1 MKIRKSKSDQSRKNK
16 KLANHL
22 LIKNLLDSRTAKI
35 GLFLVSTVVAVFV
48 VSFFWTPYDPTFMNL
63 EKRFQA
69 PNIHHLMGT
78 DQFGRDIFSRI
89 MVGSQV
95 SLSVSFAAVFGAFF
109 LGTSIGVLTGFIGG
123 KIDIFVTRIVDVLLA
138 IPALVFALGIVAIL
152 GPSAKSVSIAL
163 IITYARQ
170 FARITRD
177 AVVSIKNKSYIEA
190 SIGLGHKT
198 SNIIYKDVLPSIFPI
213 ITVQV
218 TAALAWGILDE
229 ASLGFLGLGVQPPDT
244 SWGSLLIEGRQYAYQ
259 AWWIAFFGGVPVTLS
274 VFGINMLGDG
284 LRDMADPRSSRNYF
298 PKKDKKG
305 KNKDIKHELSDSAE
319 KKQMLEIK
327 NLSVDFLSDAGTV
340 RAVSN
345 VSLSISQG
353 EIVGLVGE
361 SASGKSTLALS
372 ILKLLPNNG
381 QVVSG
386 EVVFQ
391 GKDILE
397 LTQEEMRLIRG
408 DSMTYVPQDALA
420 AMNPVTRVEEQL
432 TEIIRDHGNNSRKFQ
447 SSRALELLK
456 LVKLKDPER
465 NLNNFPHELSG
476 GMQQRVVIAKS
487 LALEPKLLI
496 ADEPTTAL
504 DVSVQ
509 AGILELIKNIRKN
522 QGSSII
528 FITHDLAI
536 VAELCD
542 RVAVMYAG
550 SIIETGT
557 VTEIFS
563 NPKHPYTRSLIG
575 GLLPLNGVP
584 PTRLKALDGQPPR
597 TGDWPSG
604 CAFHP
609 RCPLYEQLGKP
620 VECRTKEPKTLMKS
634 DMDWVTCNFPEIEI
648 SGMEKS

>member
-1 MKIRKSKSDQSRKNK
+1 MKIKKVKNDQARKSKKMS
-16 KLANHL
+16 NHVL
-22 LIKNLLDSRTAKI
+22 FRNLLDSRTAKI
-35 GLFLVSTVVAVFV
+35 GLVMVSTVLATFI

-63 EKRFQA
+63 EERFES
-69 PNIHHLMGT
+69 PSLRHLMGT
-78 DQFGRDIFSRI
+78 DQFGRDILSRI
-89 MVGSQV
+89 MIGSQV
-95 SLSVSFAAVFGAFF
+95 SLTVSFAAVLGAFF

-123 KIDIFVTRIVDVLLA
+123 KVDIFVTRIVDVLLA

-152 GPSAKSVSIAL
+152 GPSAKSVSVAL

-198 SNIIYKDVLPSIFPI
+198 RTIIYKDVLPSIFPVI
-213 ITVQV
+213 IVQV

-298 PKKDKKG
+298 PKK
-305 KNKDIKHELSDSAE
+305 E
-319 KKQMLEIK
+319 KKNFRKNSPSKAGTDSKQLLEIK

-345 VSLSISQG
+345 VSLSIAQG

-381 QVVSG
+381 EVVSG
-386 EVVFQ
+386 EVLFQ
-391 GKDILE
+391 GRDILE
-397 LTQEEMRLIRG
+397 LSQEEMRLIRG
-408 DSMTYVPQDALA
+408 DAMTYVPQDALA
-420 AMNPVTRVEEQL
+420 AMNPVTRVKEQL
-432 TEIIRDHGNNSRKFQ
+432 TEILRDHGNKSRQFQ
-447 SSRALELLK
+447 SKRALELLN
-456 LVKLKDPER
+456 LVRLKDPER

-476 GMQQRVVIAKS
+476 GMQQRVVISKS

-509 AGILELIKNIRKN
+509 AGILELIKNIRIN

-557 VTEIFS
+557 VSEIFS

-575 GLLPLNGVP
+575 GLLPLKGEP

-597 TGDWPSG
+597 TGDWPTG

-609 RCPLYEQLGKP
+609 RCPLYLQLGKP
-620 VECRTKEPKTLMKS
+620 IECRTNPPKTMSKS
-634 DMDWVTCNFPEIEI
+634 DMDWVTCNFPEIATSEV
-648 SGMEKS
+648 EKS

>member
-1 MKIRKSKSDQSRKNK
+1 MKIKKQLLGQNWLKK
-16 KLANHL
+16 KLTSHVL
-22 LIKNLLDSRTAKI
+22 FRNLLDSKTAKI
-35 GLFLVSTVVAVFV
+35 GLFMVTFV
-48 VSFFWTPYDPTFMNL
+48 LLIFIVSFIWTPYDPTFMNL
-63 EKRFQA
+63 EERFES
-69 PNIHHLMGT
+69 PSFDHLMGT
-78 DQFGRDIFSRI
+78 DQFGRDILSRI
-89 MVGSQV
+89 MIGSHV
-95 SLSVSFAAVFGAFF
+95 SLLVSCSAVFGAFF

-123 KIDIFVTRIVDVLLA
+123 KLDLFITRIVDVLLA

-152 GPSAKSVSIAL
+152 GPSAKSVSAAL
-163 IITYARQ
+163 VITYARQ

-177 AVVSIKNKSYIEA
+177 AVVSVKNKSYIEA

-198 SNIIYKDVLPSIFPI
+198 HTIIYKDILPSIFPVI
-213 ITVQV
+213 IVQV

-298 PKKDKKG
+298 PKK
-305 KNKDIKHELSDSAE
+305 E
-319 KKQMLEIK
+319 KKRRRKDLNHKLEVSTDQQHILEIK

-381 QVVSG
+381 EVVAG
-386 EVVFQ
+386 EVLFQ
-391 GKDILE
+391 GRNILE
-397 LTQEEMRLIRG
+397 MSQEEMRLIRG

-420 AMNPVTRVEEQL
+420 AMNPVTRVKEQL
-432 TEIIRDHGNNSRKFQ
+432 SEIVRDHGNKSRKFQ
-447 SSRALELLK
+447 SNRALELLK

-465 NLNNFPHELSG
+465 NMNNFPHELSG
-476 GMQQRVVIAKS
+476 GMQQRVVISKS

-504 DVSVQ
+504 DVSIQ

-557 VTEIFS
+557 VSEIFS

-575 GLLPLNGVP
+575 GLLPLNGTP
-584 PTRLKALDGQPPR
+584 PARLKALDGQPPR

-609 RCPLYEQLGKP
+609 RCPLYEQLGRP
-620 VECRTKEPKTLMKS
+620 IECRTNQPKTSAKS

-648 SGMEKS
+648 LGMK

>member
-1 MKIRKSKSDQSRKNK
+1 MKTIIQKFNINRLREKFTN
-16 KLANHL
+16 NIL
-22 LIKNLLDSRTAKI
+22 LKNLLDSRTARI
-35 GLFLVSTVVAVFV
+35 GLFMVIFV
-48 VSFFWTPYDPTFMNL
+48 VLIFIVSFAWTPYDPTFMNL
-63 EKRFQA
+63 EVRFQS
-69 PNIHHLMGT
+69 PNLHHLMGT
-78 DQFGRDIFSRI
+78 DQFGRDILSRI
-89 MVGSQV
+89 MVGSHV
-95 SLSVSFAAVFGAFF
+95 SLFVSCSAVLGAFF

-123 KIDIFVTRIVDVLLA
+123 KLDLFVTRIVDVLLA

-152 GPSAKSVSIAL
+152 GPSAKSVSVAL
-163 IITYARQ
+163 VITYARQ

-177 AVVSIKNKSYIEA
+177 AVVSVKSKSYIEA
-190 SIGLGHKT
+190 SIGLGHKKL
-198 SNIIYKDVLPSIFPI
+198 NIIYKDILPSIFPI
-213 ITVQV
+213 IIVQV
-218 TAALAWGILDE
+218 SAALAWGILDE

-284 LRDMADPRSSRNYF
+284 LRDVADPRSSRNYF
-298 PKKDKKG
+298 PKK
-305 KNKDIKHELSDSAE
+305 E
-319 KKQMLEIK
+319 KKLRRKELDLDSHVLADQVQILEIK

-381 QVVSG
+381 
-386 EVVFQ
+386 EVVA
-391 GKDILE
+391 GKVFFNGRDILE
-397 LTQEEMRLIRG
+397 MSQEEMRLIRG
-408 DSMTYVPQDALA
+408 NLMTYVPQDALA
-420 AMNPVTRVEEQL
+420 AMNPVTRVKEQL
-432 TEIIRDHGNNSRKFQ
+432 SEIIRDHGNRSRKYQ
-447 SSRALELLK
+447 TKRALELLK

-465 NLNNFPHELSG
+465 NMNNFPHELSG
-476 GMQQRVVIAKS
+476 GMQQRVVISQS
-487 LALEPKLLI
+487 LALRPKLLI

-509 AGILELIKNIRKN
+509 AGILEFIKNIRKD
-522 QGSSII
+522 QGTSII

-557 VTEIFS
+557 VDQIFT

-575 GLLPLNGVP
+575 GLLPLNGEP
-584 PTRLKALDGQPPR
+584 PSRLKALDGQPPR

-609 RCPLYEQLGKP
+609 RCPLYEELGRP
-620 VECRTKEPKTLMKS
+620 VECRTNQPKTIMKS
-634 DMDWVTCNFPEIEI
+634 DLDWVTCSFSEIEI
-648 SGMEKS
+648 SGIK

>member
-1 MKIRKSKSDQSRKNK
+1 MKIKKQLFGQNWLKK
-16 KLANHL
+16 KLTNHV
-22 LIKNLLDSRTAKI
+22 LIKNFLDSKTAKI
-35 GLFLVSTVVAVFV
+35 GLFMVAFVLVIFI
-48 VSFFWTPYDPTFMNL
+48 VSFIWTPYDPTFMNL
-63 EKRFQA
+63 EERFES
-69 PNIHHLMGT
+69 PSFDHLMGT
-78 DQFGRDIFSRI
+78 DQFGRDILSRI
-89 MVGSQV
+89 MIGSHV
-95 SLSVSFAAVFGAFF
+95 SLLVSCSAVFGAFF

-123 KIDIFVTRIVDVLLA
+123 KLDLFVTRIVDVLLA

-152 GPSAKSVSIAL
+152 GPSAKSVSAAL
-163 IITYARQ
+163 VITYARQ

-177 AVVSIKNKSYIEA
+177 AVVSVKNKSYIEA

-198 SNIIYKDVLPSIFPI
+198 RNIIYKDVLPSIFPVI
-213 ITVQV
+213 IVQV

-298 PKKDKKG
+298 PKK
-305 KNKDIKHELSDSAE
+305 E
-319 KKQMLEIK
+319 KKRRRKDLNHKLEVSTDQQHILEIK

-381 QVVSG
+381 EVVGG
-386 EVVFQ
+386 EVLFQ
-391 GKDILE
+391 GRNILE
-397 LTQEEMRLIRG
+397 MSQEEMRLIRG

-420 AMNPVTRVEEQL
+420 AMNPVTRVKEQL
-432 TEIIRDHGNNSRKFQ
+432 SEIVRDHGNKSRKFQ
-447 SSRALELLK
+447 SKRALELLK

-465 NLNNFPHELSG
+465 NMNNFPHELSG
-476 GMQQRVVIAKS
+476 GMQQRVVISKS

-504 DVSVQ
+504 DVSIQ

-557 VTEIFS
+557 VSEIFS

-575 GLLPLNGVP
+575 GLLPLNGTP
-584 PTRLKALDGQPPR
+584 PARLKALDGQPPR

-609 RCPLYEQLGKP
+609 RCPLYEQLGRP
-620 VECRTKEPKTLMKS
+620 IECRTNQPKTSTKS

-648 SGMEKS
+648 LEMK

>member
-1 MKIRKSKSDQSRKNK
+1 MKMIKQKFKRNRIMEKFTKNI
-16 KLANHL
+16 L
-22 LIKNLLDSRTAKI
+22 LKNLLDSRTARI
-35 GLFLVSTVVAVFV
+35 GLIMVVFV
-48 VSFFWTPYDPTFMNL
+48 VLIFIVSFIWTPYDPTFMNL
-63 EKRFQA
+63 EKRFQS
-69 PNIHHLMGT
+69 PNLHHLMGT
-78 DQFGRDIFSRI
+78 DQFGRDILSRI
-89 MVGSQV
+89 MVGSHV
-95 SLSVSFAAVFGAFF
+95 SLIVSCSAVLGAFF

-123 KIDIFVTRIVDVLLA
+123 KLDLFITRIVDVLLA

-152 GPSAKSVSIAL
+152 GPSAKSVSVAL

-177 AVVSIKNKSYIEA
+177 AVVSVKSKSYIEA

-198 SNIIYKDVLPSIFPI
+198 LNIIYKDILPSIFPI
-213 ITVQV
+213 IIVQV
-218 TAALAWGILDE
+218 SAALAWGILDE

-284 LRDMADPRSSRNYF
+284 LRDVADPRSSRNYF
-298 PKKDKKG
+298 PKKEKRHRRK
-305 KNKDIKHELSDSAE
+305 ELNLDSNAPADE
-319 KKQMLEIK
+319 LKILEIK

-381 QVVSG
+381 
-386 EVVFQ
+386 EVVE
-391 GKDILE
+391 GKIFFKGNDILE
-397 LTQEEMRLIRG
+397 MSQEEMRLIRG
-408 DSMTYVPQDALA
+408 NLMTYVPQDALA
-420 AMNPVTRVEEQL
+420 AMNPVTRVKEQL
-432 TEIIRDHGNNSRKFQ
+432 SEIIRDHGNRSRKFQ
-447 SSRALELLK
+447 SKRALELLK

-476 GMQQRVVIAKS
+476 GMQQRVVISQS
-487 LALEPKLLI
+487 LALGPKLLI

-509 AGILELIKNIRKN
+509 AGILELIKNIRKDH
-522 QGSSII
+522 GTSII

-550 SIIETGT
+550 SIVETGT
-557 VTEIFS
+557 VDQIFT

-575 GLLPLNGVP
+575 GLLPLSGEP
-584 PTRLKALDGQPPR
+584 PSRLKALDGQPPR

-604 CAFHP
+604 CTFHP
-609 RCPLYEQLGKP
+609 RCPLYEELGRP
-620 VECRTKEPKTLMKS
+620 AECHNNEPKTVMKS
-634 DMDWVTCNFPEIEI
+634 DLDWVTCNFSEIEI
-648 SGMEKS
+648 SGVK

>member
-1 MKIRKSKSDQSRKNK
+1 MKIKKQLFGQSWLKK
-16 KLANHL
+16 KLTNHVL
-22 LIKNLLDSRTAKI
+22 FKNLLDSKTAKI
-35 GLFLVSTVVAVFV
+35 GLFMVAFV
-48 VSFFWTPYDPTFMNL
+48 IVIFIVSFIWTPYDPTFMNL
-63 EKRFQA
+63 EERFES
-69 PNIHHLMGT
+69 PSFDHLMGT
-78 DQFGRDIFSRI
+78 DQFGRDILSRI
-89 MVGSQV
+89 MIGSHV
-95 SLSVSFAAVFGAFF
+95 SLLVSCSAVFGAFF

-123 KIDIFVTRIVDVLLA
+123 KLDLFITRIVDVLLA

-152 GPSAKSVSIAL
+152 GPSAKSVSAAL
-163 IITYARQ
+163 VITYARQ

-177 AVVSIKNKSYIEA
+177 AVVSVKNKSYIEA

-198 SNIIYKDVLPSIFPI
+198 RNIIYKDVFPSIFPVI
-213 ITVQV
+213 IVQV

-298 PKKDKKG
+298 PKK
-305 KNKDIKHELSDSAE
+305 E
-319 KKQMLEIK
+319 KKRRRKDLNHKLEVSTDQQHILEIK

-381 QVVSG
+381 EVVGG
-386 EVVFQ
+386 EVLFQ
-391 GKDILE
+391 GRNILE
-397 LTQEEMRLIRG
+397 MSQEEMRLIRG

-420 AMNPVTRVEEQL
+420 AMNPVTRVKEQL
-432 TEIIRDHGNNSRKFQ
+432 SEIVRDHGNKSRKFQ
-447 SSRALELLK
+447 SKRALELLK

-465 NLNNFPHELSG
+465 NMNNFPHELSG
-476 GMQQRVVIAKS
+476 GMQQRVVISKS

-504 DVSVQ
+504 DVSIQ

-557 VTEIFS
+557 VSEIFS

-575 GLLPLNGVP
+575 GLLPLNGTP
-584 PTRLKALDGQPPR
+584 PARLKALDGQPPR

-609 RCPLYEQLGKP
+609 RCPLYEQLGRP
-620 VECRTKEPKTLMKS
+620 IECRTNQPKTSTKS

-648 SGMEKS
+648 LEMK

>member
-1 MKIRKSKSDQSRKNK
+1 MKMIKQKFKRNRIMEKFTKNI
-16 KLANHL
+16 L
-22 LIKNLLDSRTAKI
+22 LKNLLDSRTARI
-35 GLFLVSTVVAVFV
+35 GLIMVVFV
-48 VSFFWTPYDPTFMNL
+48 VLIFIVSFIWTPYDPTFMNL
-63 EKRFQA
+63 EKRFQS
-69 PNIHHLMGT
+69 PNLHHLMGT
-78 DQFGRDIFSRI
+78 DQFGRDILSRI
-89 MVGSQV
+89 MVGSHV
-95 SLSVSFAAVFGAFF
+95 SLIVSCSAVLGAFF

-123 KIDIFVTRIVDVLLA
+123 KLDLFITRIVDVLLA

-152 GPSAKSVSIAL
+152 GPSAKSVSVAL

-177 AVVSIKNKSYIEA
+177 AVVSVKSKSYIEA

-198 SNIIYKDVLPSIFPI
+198 LNIIYKDILPSIFPI
-213 ITVQV
+213 IIVQV
-218 TAALAWGILDE
+218 SAALAWGILDE

-284 LRDMADPRSSRNYF
+284 LRDVADPRSSRNYF
-298 PKKDKKG
+298 PKKEKRHRRK
-305 KNKDIKHELSDSAE
+305 ELNLDSNAPADE
-319 KKQMLEIK
+319 LKILEIK

-381 QVVSG
+381 
-386 EVVFQ
+386 EVVE
-391 GKDILE
+391 GKIFFKGNDILE
-397 LTQEEMRLIRG
+397 MSQEEMRLIRG
-408 DSMTYVPQDALA
+408 NLMTYVPQDALA
-420 AMNPVTRVEEQL
+420 AMNPVTRVKEQL
-432 TEIIRDHGNNSRKFQ
+432 SEIIRDHGNRSRKFQ
-447 SSRALELLK
+447 SKRALELLR

-476 GMQQRVVIAKS
+476 GMQQRVVISQS
-487 LALEPKLLI
+487 LALGPKLLI

-509 AGILELIKNIRKN
+509 AGILELIKNIRKDH
-522 QGSSII
+522 GTSII

-550 SIIETGT
+550 SIVETGT
-557 VTEIFS
+557 VDQIFT

-575 GLLPLNGVP
+575 GLLPLSGEP
-584 PTRLKALDGQPPR
+584 PSRLKALDGQPPR
-597 TGDWPSG
+597 TGEWPSG

-609 RCPLYEQLGKP
+609 RCPLYEELGRP
-620 VECRTKEPKTLMKS
+620 AECHNNEPKTVMKS
-634 DMDWVTCNFPEIEI
+634 DLDWVTCNFSEIEI
-648 SGMEKS
+648 SGVK

>member
-1 MKIRKSKSDQSRKNK
+1 MKIKKQLFGQNWLKK
-16 KLANHL
+16 KLTNHV
-22 LIKNLLDSRTAKI
+22 LIKNFLDSKTAKI
-35 GLFLVSTVVAVFV
+35 GLFMVAFV
-48 VSFFWTPYDPTFMNL
+48 IVIFIVSFIWTPYDPTFMNL
-63 EKRFQA
+63 EERFES
-69 PNIHHLMGT
+69 PSFDHLMGT
-78 DQFGRDIFSRI
+78 DQFGRDILSRI
-89 MVGSQV
+89 MIGSHV
-95 SLSVSFAAVFGAFF
+95 SLLVSCSAVFGAFF

-123 KIDIFVTRIVDVLLA
+123 KLDLFVTRIVDVLLA

-152 GPSAKSVSIAL
+152 GPSAKSVSAAL
-163 IITYARQ
+163 VITYARQ

-177 AVVSIKNKSYIEA
+177 AVVSVKNKSYIEA

-198 SNIIYKDVLPSIFPI
+198 RNIIYKDVLPSIFPVI
-213 ITVQV
+213 IVQV

-298 PKKDKKG
+298 PKK
-305 KNKDIKHELSDSAE
+305 E
-319 KKQMLEIK
+319 KKRRRKDLNHKLEVSTDQQHILEIK

-381 QVVSG
+381 EVVGG
-386 EVVFQ
+386 EVLFQ
-391 GKDILE
+391 GRNILE
-397 LTQEEMRLIRG
+397 MSQEEMRLIRG

-420 AMNPVTRVEEQL
+420 AMNPVTRVKEQL
-432 TEIIRDHGNNSRKFQ
+432 SEIVRDHGNKSRKFQ
-447 SSRALELLK
+447 SKRALELLK

-465 NLNNFPHELSG
+465 NMNNFPHELSG
-476 GMQQRVVIAKS
+476 GMQQRVVISKS

-504 DVSVQ
+504 DVSIQ

-557 VTEIFS
+557 VSEIFS

-575 GLLPLNGVP
+575 GLLPLNGTP
-584 PTRLKALDGQPPR
+584 PARLKALDGQPPR

-609 RCPLYEQLGKP
+609 RCPLYEQLGRP
-620 VECRTKEPKTLMKS
+620 IECRTNQPKTSTKS

-648 SGMEKS
+648 LEMK

>member
-1 MKIRKSKSDQSRKNK
+1 MKMIKQKFKRNRIMEKFTKNI
-16 KLANHL
+16 L
-22 LIKNLLDSRTAKI
+22 LKNLLDSRTARI
-35 GLFLVSTVVAVFV
+35 GLIMVVFV
-48 VSFFWTPYDPTFMNL
+48 VLIFIVSFIWTPYDPTFMNL
-63 EKRFQA
+63 EKRFQS
-69 PNIHHLMGT
+69 PNLHHLMGT
-78 DQFGRDIFSRI
+78 DQFGRDILSRI
-89 MVGSQV
+89 MVGSHV
-95 SLSVSFAAVFGAFF
+95 SLIVSCSAVLGAFF

-123 KIDIFVTRIVDVLLA
+123 KLDLFITRIVDVLLA

-152 GPSAKSVSIAL
+152 GPSAKSVSVAL

-177 AVVSIKNKSYIEA
+177 AVVSVKSKSYIEA

-198 SNIIYKDVLPSIFPI
+198 LNIIYKDILPSIFPI
-213 ITVQV
+213 IIVQV
-218 TAALAWGILDE
+218 SAALAWGILDE

-284 LRDMADPRSSRNYF
+284 LRDVADPRSSRNYF
-298 PKKDKKG
+298 PKKEKRHRRK
-305 KNKDIKHELSDSAE
+305 ELNLDSNAPADE
-319 KKQMLEIK
+319 LKILEIK

-381 QVVSG
+381 
-386 EVVFQ
+386 EVVE
-391 GKDILE
+391 GKIFFKGNDILE
-397 LTQEEMRLIRG
+397 MSQEEMRLIRG
-408 DSMTYVPQDALA
+408 NLMTYVPQDALA
-420 AMNPVTRVEEQL
+420 AMNPVTRVKEQL
-432 TEIIRDHGNNSRKFQ
+432 SEIIRDHGNRSRKFQ
-447 SSRALELLK
+447 SKRALELLR

-476 GMQQRVVIAKS
+476 GMQQRVVISQS
-487 LALEPKLLI
+487 LALGPKLLI

-509 AGILELIKNIRKN
+509 AGILELIKNIRKDH
-522 QGSSII
+522 GTSII

-550 SIIETGT
+550 SIVETGT
-557 VTEIFS
+557 VDQIFT

-575 GLLPLNGVP
+575 GLLPLSGEP
-584 PTRLKALDGQPPR
+584 PSRLKALDGQPPR

-609 RCPLYEQLGKP
+609 RCPLYEELGRP
-620 VECRTKEPKTLMKS
+620 AECHNNEPKTVMKS
-634 DMDWVTCNFPEIEI
+634 DLDWVTCNFSEIEI
-648 SGMEKS
+648 SGVK

>member
-1 MKIRKSKSDQSRKNK
+1 MKLRKSKSDQGSKNK

-22 LIKNLLDSRTAKI
+22 LFKNLLDSRTAKI
-35 GLFLVSTVVAVFV
+35 GLFMVGSVVAVFL

-63 EKRFQA
+63 DERFQS
-69 PNIHHLMGT
+69 PNLDHLMGT
-78 DQFGRDIFSRI
+78 DQFGRDILSRMMI
-89 MVGSQV
+89 GSHV
-95 SLSVSFAAVFGAFF
+95 SLTVSCTAVFGAFF

-213 ITVQV
+213 IIVQV

-259 AWWIAFFGGVPVTLS
+259 AWWIAFFGGVPVTLA

-284 LRDMADPRSSRNYF
+284 LRDMADPRSSRNYY
-298 PKKDKKG
+298 PKKDKKRRR
-305 KNKDIKHELSDSAE
+305 KDFNQVSIDTAD
-319 KKQMLEIK
+319 KKQLLEIK

-345 VSLSISQG
+345 VSLSIAQG

-391 GKDILE
+391 GQDILE
-397 LTQEEMRLIRG
+397 LSQEEMRLIRG

-420 AMNPVTRVEEQL
+420 AMNPVTRVKEQL
-432 TEIIRDHGNNSRKFQ
+432 TEIVRDHGNKSRKFQ
-447 SSRALELLK
+447 ASRALELLK

-465 NLNNFPHELSG
+465 NLNHFPHELSG
-476 GMQQRVVIAKS
+476 GMQQRVVIGKS

-557 VTEIFS
+557 VAEIFT

-575 GLLPLNGVP
+575 GLLPLNGLP
-584 PTRLKALDGQPPR
+584 PSRLKALDGQPPR
-597 TGDWPSG
+597 TGDWPTG

-620 VECRTKEPKTLMKS
+620 VECRTNPPKTSVKS
-634 DMDWVTCNFPEIEI
+634 EMDWVTCNFPEIEI
-648 SGMEKS
+648 LELGKS

>member
-1 MKIRKSKSDQSRKNK
+1 MKMIKQKFKRNRIMEKFTKNI
-16 KLANHL
+16 L
-22 LIKNLLDSRTAKI
+22 LKNLLDSRTARI
-35 GLFLVSTVVAVFV
+35 GLIMVVFV
-48 VSFFWTPYDPTFMNL
+48 VLIFIVSFIWTPYDPTFMNL
-63 EKRFQA
+63 EKRFQS
-69 PNIHHLMGT
+69 PNLHHLMGT
-78 DQFGRDIFSRI
+78 DQFGRDILSRI
-89 MVGSQV
+89 MVGSHV
-95 SLSVSFAAVFGAFF
+95 SLIVSCSAVLGAFF

-123 KIDIFVTRIVDVLLA
+123 KLDLFITRIVDVLLA
-138 IPALVFALGIVAIL
+138 IPALVFALGVVAIL
-152 GPSAKSVSIAL
+152 GPSAKSVSVAL

-177 AVVSIKNKSYIEA
+177 AVVSVKSKSYIEA

-198 SNIIYKDVLPSIFPI
+198 LNIIYKDILPSIFPI
-213 ITVQV
+213 IIVQV
-218 TAALAWGILDE
+218 SAALAWGILDE

-284 LRDMADPRSSRNYF
+284 LRDVADPRSSRNYF
-298 PKKDKKG
+298 PKKEKRHRRK
-305 KNKDIKHELSDSAE
+305 ELNLDSNAPADE
-319 KKQMLEIK
+319 LKILEIK

-381 QVVSG
+381 
-386 EVVFQ
+386 EVVE
-391 GKDILE
+391 GKIFFKGNDILE
-397 LTQEEMRLIRG
+397 MSQEEMRLIRG
-408 DSMTYVPQDALA
+408 NLMTYVPQDALA
-420 AMNPVTRVEEQL
+420 AMNPVTRVKEQL
-432 TEIIRDHGNNSRKFQ
+432 SEIIRDHGNRSRKFQ
-447 SSRALELLK
+447 SKRALELLR

-476 GMQQRVVIAKS
+476 GMQQRVVISQS
-487 LALEPKLLI
+487 LALGPKLLI

-509 AGILELIKNIRKN
+509 AGILELIKNIRKDH
-522 QGSSII
+522 GTSII

-550 SIIETGT
+550 SIVETGT
-557 VTEIFS
+557 VDQIFT

-575 GLLPLNGVP
+575 GLLPLSGEP
-584 PTRLKALDGQPPR
+584 PSRLKALDGQPPR
-597 TGDWPSG
+597 TGEWPSG

-609 RCPLYEQLGKP
+609 RCPLYEELGRP
-620 VECRTKEPKTLMKS
+620 AECHNNEPKTVMKS
-634 DMDWVTCNFPEIEI
+634 DLDWVTCNFSEIEI
-648 SGMEKS
+648 SGVK